1 MSHYEIG
8 RWADFARNV
17 LPQKERTEM
26 EEHLVNGCAECHAT
40 LEFLRQVSATAA
52 AEINYESVT
61 SDLAVSARRVFTK
74 QQAGARWPDKVIE
87 ALSVLLGTLTYDS
100 TADLQPAGARA
111 NRAASRQMLYEAGD
125 FCLDLRFD
133 RERDSLHVMLVG
145 QVANQKDPQFRVEKL
160 PVLILSGQKVI
171 TQTASNEFGE
181 FSLEYIPRPN
191 LRLCVPVTDAGVR
204 LEVPLKRLLEEHES

>member
-1 MSHYEIG
+1 MRHYEVG
-8 RWADFARNV
+8 EWSDFARNV
-17 LPQKERTEM
+17 LSPMDRTEM
-26 EEHLVNGCAECHAT
+26 EEHLAAGCVECSGQ
-40 LEFLRQVSATAA
+40 LEFVRRVAATAT
-52 AEINYESVT
+52 AEMAYERVT
-61 SDLAVSARRVFTK
+61 PDLAIAARRVFNK
-74 QQAGARWPDKVIE
+74 RPAGARWPDKAIQ
-87 ALSVLLGTLTYDS
+87 ALQILMAHLTYDS
-100 TADLQPAGARA
+100 TLDLQPAGARA

-133 RERDSLHVMLVG
+133 RERDSPQVMLVG
-145 QVANQKDPQFRVEKL
+145 QVANKKNPKFSVAKL

-191 LRLCVPVTDAGVR
+191 LRLCVPLTEAGVR